1 MKQKAKRKQKRN
13 YWVLYMYPTDG
24 GAYFDKYQRITPSTF
39 NAEIPSG
46 AIGYEISYGS
56 NTRRH
61 KSYNIYKGQVL
72 SFADAKERFSDFFPE
87 ITEEMIENGETTEAL
102 NKKFSGKVDL
112 QHKFEKFVEECK
124 QMKIPNNFFGN
135 TKSSKQGVVVMAGG
149 INYFEY
155 LYEGDIV
162 I

>member
-1 MKQKAKRKQKRN
+1 M
-13 YWVLYMYPTDG
+13 
-24 GAYFDKYQRITPSTF
+24 
-39 NAEIPSG
+39 
-46 AIGYEISYGS
+46 
-56 NTRRH
+56 
-61 KSYNIYKGQVL
+61 L

-102 NKKFSGKVDL
+102 NKKFSGNVDL

-124 QMKIPNNFFGN
+124 QNNFFGN